1 MSSSSLFVSAASF
14 NADTSLG
21 FSAPKVNSAGGKAVN
36 ILNTDTKKQL
46 VLSTPLM
53 LTWGLN
59 EHKDETTGK
68 CSYDL
73 SLQFPSDNYPNEQ
86 ATEWLE
92 QLKVYEAKIKATAVE
107 KSKEWFNKPTMSAD
121 VVDALW
127 TPMLKYKKGP
137 DGMPDESSAP
147 TLRIKIPFWQG
158 DWKCEIYDMDDSTL
172 YPNDEGV
179 TPMELIP
186 KLTNVAMIVQ
196 SGGVWFANGKFGT
209 TWKLVQAKVKPRASL
224 KGRCHIALSA
234 DEREKLDAQKEN
246 NDDQEP
252 TQVVD
257 SDDEDSNAADAQPV
271 DTAVE
276 AEQAPPKKKR
286 VIKKKTTSD

>member
-1 MSSSSLFVSAASF
+1 MS
-14 NADTSLG
+14 NATELITPGTSLNVSSDIQY
-21 FSAPKVNSAGGKAVN
+21 SAVTVRKSGGKSVKVNDKSGRRLT
-36 ILNTDTKKQL
+36 I
-46 VLSTPLM
+46 STPLM

-59 EHKDETTGK
+59 EFRDETSGK

-73 SLQFPSDNYPNEQ
+73 SLQFPSENYPNEQ
-86 ATEWLE
+86 ASEWLE
-92 QLKVYEAKIKATAVE
+92 QLKIYEAKIKATAVE

-127 TPMLKYKKGP
+127 TPMLRYKKGP

-147 TLRIKIPFWQG
+147 TLRIKVPFWQ
-158 DWKCEIYDMDDSTL
+158 DAWKCEIYDMDDSTL

-179 TPMELIP
+179 TPMELVP
-186 KLTNVAMIVQ
+186 KLTNVAMIIQ

-224 KGRCHIALSA
+224 KGKCHIALTA
-234 DEREKLDAQKEN
+234 DERDKLDAQKDGEE
-246 NDDQEP
+246 DHVP

-257 SDDEDSNAADAQPV
+257 SDDEDSAPALAADAAAAEP
-271 DTAVE
+271 E
-276 AEQAPPKKKR
+276 AAPPKKKR
-286 VIKKKTTSD
+286 VIKKKTGD

>member
-1 MSSSSLFVSAASF
+1 MSSSSLFVPATSF

-36 ILNTDTKKQL
+36 IMNTDTKKQL

-86 ATEWLE
+86 ASEWLE

-127 TPMLKYKKGP
+127 TPMLKYPKDKEWEWSV
-137 DGMPDESSAP
+137 ES
-147 TLRIKIPFWQG
+147 
-158 DWKCEIYDMDDSTL
+158 E
-172 YPNDEGV
+172 
-179 TPMELIP
+179 
-186 KLTNVAMIVQ
+186 TNNGHYIH
-196 SGGVWFANGKFGT
+196 GFCFAYYK
-209 TWKLVQAKVKPRASL
+209 S
-224 KGRCHIALSA
+224 
-234 DEREKLDAQKEN
+234 
-246 NDDQEP
+246 
-252 TQVVD
+252 
-257 SDDEDSNAADAQPV
+257 
-271 DTAVE
+271 
-276 AEQAPPKKKR
+276 
-286 VIKKKTTSD
+286 